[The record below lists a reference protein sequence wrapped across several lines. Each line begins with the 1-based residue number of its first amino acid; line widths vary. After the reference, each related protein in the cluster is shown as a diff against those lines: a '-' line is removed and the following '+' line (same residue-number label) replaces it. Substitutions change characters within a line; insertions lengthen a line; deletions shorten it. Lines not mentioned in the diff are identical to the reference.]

1 MAYNANNSAAYDS
14 GSNAG
19 GMSDVF
25 TNLLGDAQ
33 FAAYENSIARQIVT
47 AFDYPTNA
55 GKTLQIPVYS
65 AVTAGDLTE
74 GTAPSA
80 QQSNAQSVSITLAEI
95 GSYFQ
100 VTDLLRDSAERNV
113 IADLGLSAGRAI
125 AEKMDSKVF
134 SLFNSFS
141 ASVGT
146 QDSAITVD
154 NLFAAVSTLRG
165 NKVTGPLF
173 AVVGPR
179 QAYQLKKE
187 LYGAGVGTGAN
198 AISNLGSAVLE
209 RGYIGTIA
217 GVTIF
222 ESALVK
228 QDLDTDSDSELNTVG
243 AVFASSALAQVMR
256 GGIAMETQRQAASRA
271 TEIMMT
277 AVVGQAIL
285 QNSHGVKIVGSST
298 D

>member
-1 MAYNANNSAAYDS
+1 MPFNTNNSAAYN
-14 GSNAG
+14 GSTNLG

-47 AFDYPTNA
+47 ALDYPNNA
-55 GKTLQIPVYS
+55 GKTLQIPIYS
-65 AVTAGDLTE
+65 AVTAVDLTE
-74 GTAPSA
+74 GTEPSA
-80 QQSNAQSVSITLAEI
+80 IASNAQAVSVTLSEV
-95 GSYFQ
+95 GTYFQ
-100 VTDLLRDSAERNV
+100 VTDMLRDSAERNV

-134 SLFNSFS
+134 NLFNSFS

-154 NLFAAVSTLRG
+154 NLFDAIATLRG

-179 QAYQLKKE
+179 QALQLKKA
-187 LYGAGVGTGAN
+187 LYNAGGTVAT
-198 AISNLGSAVLE
+198 ASTLGSAVLE
-209 RGYIGTIA
+209 RGFIGTIA
-217 GVTIF
+217 GCTIF
-222 ESALVK
+222 ESSLVK
-228 QDLDTDSDSELNTVG
+228 SDLDTDADSELNMVG
-243 AVFASSALAQVMR
+243 AVFAPTALTHVMR
-256 GGIAMETQRQAASRA
+256 GGVQIETQRQAAARA
-271 TEIMMT
+271 TEIMLT

-285 QNSHGVKIVGSST
+285 QNSHGVKIVGSAT

>member
-1 MAYNANNSAAYDS
+1 MSYDANNAAAYNS
-14 GSNAG
+14 GSNPG

-47 AFDYPTNA
+47 AFDYPQNA
-55 GKTLQIPVYS
+55 GKTIQIPVYS

-80 QQSNAQSVSITLAEI
+80 QTSNAQAVTITLGEI
-95 GSYFQ
+95 GTYFQ
-100 VTDLLRDSAERNV
+100 VTDFLRDSAERNV

-154 NLFAAVSTLRG
+154 NLFDAIATLRG

-179 QAYQLKKE
+179 QALQLKKA
-187 LYGAGVGTGAN
+187 LYNAGGTVAT
-198 AISNLGSAVLE
+198 ASSLGSAVLE
-209 RGYIGTIA
+209 RGFIGTI
-217 GVTIF
+217 GGCTIF
-222 ESALVK
+222 ESSLVK
-228 QDLDTDSDSELNTVG
+228 SDLDGDADSELNMVG
-243 AVFASSALAQVMR
+243 AVFAPTALAHVMR
-256 GGIAMETQRQAASRA
+256 GGVALETQRQAAARA
-271 TEIMMT
+271 TEVMLT
-277 AVVGQAIL
+277 AVVGQGIL
-285 QNSHGVKIVGSST
+285 QNSHGVKIVGSAT

>member
-1 MAYNANNSAAYDS
+1 MPYNANNSAAYDS

-25 TNLLGDAQ
+25 TALLGDAQ

-47 AFDYPTNA
+47 ALDFPTNA
-55 GKTLQIPVYS
+55 GKVLQIPVYS

-80 QQSNAQSVSITLAEI
+80 QTSNAQSVSMTLSEI
-95 GSYFQ
+95 GTYFQ
-100 VTDLLRDSAERNV
+100 VTDMLRDSAERNV

-141 ASVGT
+141 NSVGT

-154 NLFAAVSTLRG
+154 NIFDAIATLRG

-179 QAYQLKKE
+179 QALQLKKA
-187 LYGAGVGTGAN
+187 LYNAGGTVATASG
-198 AISNLGSAVLE
+198 LGSAVLE
-209 RGYIGTIA
+209 RGFIGTIA
-217 GVTIF
+217 GCTIF
-222 ESALVK
+222 ESSLVK
-228 QDLDTDSDSELNTVG
+228 SDLDTDADSELNMVG
-243 AVFASSALAQVMR
+243 AVFAPTALAHAMR
-256 GGIAMETQRQAASRA
+256 GGVTMETQRQAASRA

-277 AVVGQAIL
+277 AVVGQSIL
-285 QNSHGVKIVGSST
+285 QNSHGVKIVGSAT

>member
-1 MAYNANNSAAYDS
+1 MPFNTNNSAAYN
-14 GSNAG
+14 GSTNLG

-47 AFDYPTNA
+47 ALDYPTNA
-55 GKTLQIPVYS
+55 GKTLQIPIYS
-65 AVTAGDLTE
+65 AVTAVDLTE
-74 GTAPSA
+74 GTEPSA
-80 QQSNAQSVSITLAEI
+80 IASNAQAVSVTLSEV
-95 GSYFQ
+95 GTYFQ
-100 VTDLLRDSAERNV
+100 VTDMLRDSAERNV

-134 SLFNSFS
+134 NLFNSFS

-154 NLFAAVSTLRG
+154 NLFDAIATLRG

-179 QAYQLKKE
+179 QALQLKKA
-187 LYGAGVGTGAN
+187 LYNAGGTVAT
-198 AISNLGSAVLE
+198 ASTLGSAVLE
-209 RGYIGTIA
+209 RGFIGTIA
-217 GVTIF
+217 GCTIF
-222 ESALVK
+222 ESSLVK
-228 QDLDTDSDSELNTVG
+228 SDLDTDADSELNMVG
-243 AVFASSALAQVMR
+243 AVFAPTALTHVMR
-256 GGIAMETQRQAASRA
+256 GGVQIETQRQAAARA
-271 TEIMMT
+271 TEIMLT

-285 QNSHGVKIVGSST
+285 QNSHGVKIVGSAT

>member
-14 GSNAG
+14 GTNAG

-141 ASVGT
+141 SSVGT

-154 NLFAAVSTLRG
+154 NLFAAVATLRG

-187 LYGAGVGTGAN
+187 LYGAGGTVATASG
-198 AISNLGSAVLE
+198 LGSAVLE
-209 RGYIGTIA
+209 RGYIGQIA

-228 QDLDTDSDSELNTVG
+228 QDLDSDSDSELNTVG
-243 AVFASSALAQVMR
+243 AVFASTALAQVMR
-256 GGIAMETQRQAASRA
+256 GGVSMETQRQAASRA

>member
-1 MAYNANNSAAYDS
+1 MAYDSNNSAAYNS
-14 GSNAG
+14 STNAG
-19 GMSDVF
+19 GMNDLF
-25 TNLLGDAQ
+25 TNLLADAQ

-47 AFDYPTNA
+47 AFDYPANA
-55 GKTLQIPVYS
+55 GKVLQVPVYS

-80 QQSNAQSVSITLAEI
+80 QASNAQSVTMTLAEI

-100 VTDLLRDSAERNV
+100 VTDLLRDSAERDV
-113 IADLGLSAGRAI
+113 ISDLGLSAGRAI

-134 SLFNSFS
+134 NLFNSFS
-141 ASVGT
+141 NSVGT

-154 NLFAAVSTLRG
+154 NLFDAIATLRG

-179 QAYQLKKE
+179 QALQLKKA
-187 LYGAGVGTGAN
+187 LYNSGGTVAT
-198 AISNLGSAVLE
+198 ASTLGSAVLE
-209 RGYIGTIA
+209 RGFIGTI
-217 GVTIF
+217 GGCTIF
-222 ESALVK
+222 ESSLVK
-228 QDLDTDSDSELNTVG
+228 SDLDGDADTELNMVG
-243 AVFASSALAQVMR
+243 AVFASTALGHAMR
-256 GGIAMETQRQAASRA
+256 GGIQMETQRQAAARA

-285 QNSHGVKIVGSST
+285 QNSHGVKIVGSAT